1 MYERTQAQINL
12 NALEAN
18 IAAIRQKIGPDTKLL
33 GVIKADA
40 YGHGAAYIGRRYE
53 ENFDFYG
60 VACIEEAMELR
71 RAGVTLPILVLGPVF
86 PDDFPRSVEQNV
98 RLPIFSMEAAKA
110 LSAEAVRQGKQVPF
124 HFALDTGMSRIGF
137 QVNEESADICKA
149 ICDLPGIYPEGLF
162 SHFATAD
169 ETSFVKA
176 EAQRQ
181 RYLQFCDLLE
191 QRGVEIPI
199 KHLNN
204 SAGIMRLGG
213 SFNMVRAGIILYG
226 LYPSEEVDKSLL
238 PLQPVLRWVA
248 RVSHVKTLEP
258 GREISYGGTYTTS
271 SPRRVA
277 TIPVGYADGY
287 PRCLSGMGQVLIG
300 GKRAPILGRVCMD
313 QFMVDVTE
321 IPSVQVGTPVTLVGT
336 DGNETLSMEEVSGLA
351 HSFNYELPCRIARRV
366 PRVYYRDGVPV
377 DAVEYIPV

>member
-86 PDDFPRSVEQNV
+86 PDDFSRAVEQNV

-191 QRGVEIPI
+191 QRGLEIPI

-258 GREISYGGTYTTS
+258 GREISYGGTYTTP

-321 IPSVQVGTPVTLVGT
+321 IPDVQVGTPVTLVGT

>member
-86 PDDFPRSVEQNV
+86 PDDFPRAVEQNV
-98 RLPIFSMEAAKA
+98 RLPIFTMEAAKA

-137 QVNEESADICKA
+137 QVNEASADICKA

-191 QRGVEIPI
+191 QRGVKIPI

-204 SAGIMRLGG
+204 SAGIMRLAAALIWCG
-213 SFNMVRAGIILYG
+213 RG
-226 LYPSEEVDKSLL
+226 LFCT
-238 PLQPVLRWVA
+238 A
-248 RVSHVKTLEP
+248 
-258 GREISYGGTYTTS
+258 
-271 SPRRVA
+271 
-277 TIPVGYADGY
+277 
-287 PRCLSGMGQVLIG
+287 C
-300 GKRAPILGRVCMD
+300 ILGRGGQISVALAACAALGGSGQPCKDLGAGTGD
-313 QFMVDVTE
+313 QLRRY
-321 IPSVQVGTPVTLVGT
+321 IHHSISPPSRYHSGGLCRRLSPLLIRHGPGAHWRQARTDSRACVYGPVYG
-336 DGNETLSMEEVSGLA
+336 G
-351 HSFNYELPCRIARRV
+351 
-366 PRVYYRDGVPV
+366 RDGDTRCASRYAGNLGGNGRQRNPQYGGGVRFG
-377 DAVEYIPV
+377 AQLQL

>member
-18 IAAIRQKIGPDTKLL
+18 IAAIRQKIGSDTKLL

-60 VACIEEAMELR
+60 VACIEEALELR

-86 PDDFPRSVEQNV
+86 PDDFSRAVEQNV

-176 EAQRQ
+176 ETQRQ

-258 GREISYGGTYTTS
+258 GREISYGGTYTTP

-377 DAVEYIPV
+377 DAVEYVPV

>member
-60 VACIEEAMELR
+60 VACIEEALELR

-86 PDDFPRSVEQNV
+86 PDDFPRAVEQNV

-149 ICDLPGIYPEGLF
+149 ICDLPGICPEGLF

-176 EAQRQ
+176 EA
-181 RYLQFCDLLE
+181 
-191 QRGVEIPI
+191 
-199 KHLNN
+199 
-204 SAGIMRLGG
+204 
-213 SFNMVRAGIILYG
+213 
-226 LYPSEEVDKSLL
+226 
-238 PLQPVLRWVA
+238 
-248 RVSHVKTLEP
+248 
-258 GREISYGGTYTTS
+258 
-271 SPRRVA
+271 
-277 TIPVGYADGY
+277 
-287 PRCLSGMGQVLIG
+287 
-300 GKRAPILGRVCMD
+300 
-313 QFMVDVTE
+313 
-321 IPSVQVGTPVTLVGT
+321 
-336 DGNETLSMEEVSGLA
+336 
-351 HSFNYELPCRIARRV
+351 
-366 PRVYYRDGVPV
+366 
-377 DAVEYIPV
+377 

>member
-53 ENFDFYG
+53 EDFDFYG

-86 PDDFPRSVEQNV
+86 PDDFSRAIEQNV

-110 LSAEAVRQGKQVPF
+110 LSVEAVRQGKQVPF

-181 RYLQFCDLLE
+181 RYLQFCDWLE
-191 QRGVEIPI
+191 QRGVEIPM

-258 GREISYGGTYTTS
+258 GREISYGGTYTTP

-313 QFMVDVTE
+313 QFMADVTE
-321 IPSVQVGTPVTLVGT
+321 IPGVQVGTPVTLVGT

-377 DAVEYIPV
+377 DMVEYIPV

>member
-33 GVIKADA
+33 GVIKA
-40 YGHGAAYIGRRYE
+40 YIGCRYE
-53 ENFDFYG
+53 QDFDFYG

-86 PDDFPRSVEQNV
+86 PSDYDRAVAQDV
-98 RLPIFSMEAAKA
+98 RVPIFSMEAAQA
-110 LSAEAVRQGKQVPF
+110 LSAQAVRQGKRVPF

-137 QVNEESADICKA
+137 QVTEESADICKA
-149 ICDLPGIYPEGLF
+149 ICALPGIYPEGLF

-169 ETSFVKA
+169 ETSFAKA
-176 EAQRQ
+176 EAQQQ

-213 SFNMVRAGIILYG
+213 RFNMVRAGIILYG

-287 PRCLSGMGQVLIG
+287 PRCLSGTGQVLIC

-313 QFMVDVTE
+313 QFMVDVTD
-321 IPSVQVGTPVTLVGT
+321 IPGVQVGTTVTLVGT
-336 DGNETLSMEEVSGLA
+336 DGDEALSMEEVSGLA

-366 PRVYYRDGVPV
+366 PRVYYRDGVPL

>member
-86 PDDFPRSVEQNV
+86 PDDFSRAVEQNV

-191 QRGVEIPI
+191 QRGVKIPI

-258 GREISYGGTYTTS
+258 GREISYGGTYTTP